1 MAFIAFIGAMAGEV
15 MKANA
20 RRDLISAQ
28 EAYLNM
34 QWYEQFEDH
43 RYSWVCIVL
52 YHAALVVEL

>member
-1 MAFIAFIGAMAGEV
+1 MAFIGAMAGEV